1 MTDNFC
7 NYPFQHL
14 SIGQN
19 AELRACCVA
28 KSFKETIHDVSDL
41 SRWWRDHGPYN
52 ELRQAHRK
60 NEKHPTCETCWQ
72 QEAAGFKSMRYFVTA
87 EQRRA
92 DPVNFELVNIEITGG
107 RLCNLACKMCSPGSS
122 NQIEREQRPWANYK
136 PPGPVNWLDDEREQ
150 DRLVELLL
158 TPSLRSIY
166 FTGGEPQL
174 MPCYQRLLEKWS
186 AKRDLGQVNIHFNT
200 NSTVF
205 NEAFWQQVRKF
216 WIRQVDL
223 SIDATGAA
231 YEQIRIGASW
241 SKTRE
246 NALRIRDYML
256 QDDRPNIIY
265 LTIVTQLSNV
275 DQGIALQQFFDEL
288 STEKRS
294 QAEYKVMVLP
304 VTGNPEWSWI
314 NVHPDILREERAKLE
329 ELQGAVINKFKA
341 DLDTSI
347 ANNQFHGS
355 HARRALDK
363 EAYFQS
369 KFGRCLWDLH
379 PTWKNLYEDV
389 DS

>member
-1 MTDNFC
+1 
-7 NYPFQHL
+7 
-14 SIGQN
+14 
-19 AELRACCVA
+19 
-28 KSFKETIHDVSDL
+28 
-41 SRWWRDHGPYN
+41 
-52 ELRQAHRK
+52 
-60 NEKHPTCETCWQ
+60 
-72 QEAAGFKSMRYFVTA
+72 MRYFVTT

-92 DPVNFELVNIEITGG
+92 DPINFDLINIEITGG

-122 NQIEREQRPWANYK
+122 NQIEREQRPWTKYK
-136 PPGPVNWLDDEREQ
+136 LPGPVNWLDDEKEQ

-174 MPCYQRLLEKWS
+174 MPCYQQLLEKWS

-205 NEAFWQQVRKF
+205 NEAFWKQVRKF

-223 SIDATGAA
+223 SIDATDAA
-231 YEQIRIGASW
+231 YEQIRIGANW
-241 SKTRE
+241 NKTRE

-265 LTIVTQLSNV
+265 LTIVAQLSNV
-275 DQGIALQQFFDEL
+275 DQGQALQQFFDEL
-288 STEKRS
+288 SSEQRS
-294 QAEYKVMVLP
+294 QAEYKVMALP
-304 VTGNPEWSWI
+304 VTGNPEWNWT

-329 ELQGAVINKFKA
+329 GSQGAVIDKFKA
-341 DLDTSI
+341 DLDTAI
-347 ANNQFHGS
+347 ANNQFHKA

-363 EAYFQS
+363 EAYFQT